1 MLTLLGCSLE
11 SREQCPSVSPYSQII
26 NKKWM
31 QSILLRGWS
40 SHECR
45 EIVMPLQEFFKKN
58 MISHISIS
66 WMKSLNNTQLLNFRR
81 KEKLMIASVF
91 QFILQRLI
99 HFDFFHSNLRVTFS
113 YLFYFS
119 VLVEA
124 MSVFSHVRRYWMQ
137 NISKKQLPTWFSK
150 QTPHRETPPQV

>member
-81 KEKLMIASVF
+81 KEKLNDCFSFPIYFAKTDTF
-91 QFILQRLI
+91 W
-99 HFDFFHSNLRVTFS
+99 FFSFKFKSNIFLFVLFFNISRS
-113 YLFYFS
+113 Y
-119 VLVEA
+119 VC
-124 MSVFSHVRRYWMQ
+124 VFSC
-137 NISKKQLPTWFSK
+137 KKILNAKHFQKAITHMIL
-150 QTPHRETPPQV
+150 

>member
-58 MISHISIS
+58 MISHIYIS

-113 YLFYFS
+113 YLFYFFNIS
-119 VLVEA
+119 RSYVC
-124 MSVFSHVRRYWMQ
+124 VFSC
-137 NISKKQLPTWFSK
+137 KKILNAKHFQKAITHMIL
-150 QTPHRETPPQV
+150 